1 MCGRF
6 AIAASP
12 GDLIEEF
19 AITVGYN
26 GPSLPADWNVA
37 PTRPIYIIK
46 DNEAKERELDVV
58 SWGLI
63 SPWAKDRAAAIKSQ
77 SMAIN
82 ARTESVHEKP
92 TFRSAFRS
100 RRCLIPVTGYYE
112 WATEVGAFDP
122 KQPFYIHLANENVY
136 IHLANE
142 NVYIHL
148 AKENAEIDSQSL
160 VAGKKVLSQDG
171 DLSSIKFS
179 DYFLPHQKHL
189 LLAGIYDRWVDANGE
204 IFESAAIIT
213 REAEGSLAK
222 IHHRMPTFLPSDR
235 WDAWLDPEQKD
246 VAMLQ
251 KLLDFPEPTQLLSA
265 DPVST
270 RVNYVRNNDPGLIL
284 PIEIQEQQTLF

>member
-26 GPSLPADWNVA
+26 GPALPADWNVA

-46 DNEAKERELDVV
+46 DNEAKQRELDLV

-63 SPWAKDRAAAIKSQ
+63 APWAKDRSAAVKSQ
-77 SMAIN
+77 SQAIN

-92 TFRSAFRS
+92 TFRNAFRS
-100 RRCLIPVTGYYE
+100 RRCLIPATGYYE
-112 WATEVGAFDP
+112 WATEVGPFDP
-122 KQPFYIHLANENVY
+122 KQPFYIHS
-136 IHLANE
+136 
-142 NVYIHL
+142 
-148 AKENAEIDSQSL
+148 KS
-160 VAGKKVLSQDG
+160 GK
-171 DLSSIKFS
+171 
-179 DYFLPHQKHL
+179 PL
-189 LLAGIYDRWVDANGE
+189 LLAGIYDRWVDSNGE

-222 IHHRMPTFLPSDR
+222 IHHRMPTFLPADR

-246 VAMLQ
+246 VATLQ
-251 KLLDFPEPTQLLSA
+251 GLLDFLEPTQYLIA

-270 RVNYVRNNDPGLIL
+270 RVNYVRNNGPELIT